1 MYQKLGNTEKIAY
14 RIKTAMQA
22 KGLSYGDLA
31 EMIGT
36 TRQYLSV
43 MLSGVRPLTPDKIM
57 SLAEILELSLD
68 YVIYGTKNIIRLYPS
83 IEDELT
89 FSSALLM
96 TDPINDILIPA
107 KNHGYEHINGI
118 SEDDLIVIQRE
129 KCIDQIPNGK
139 IVVAAI
145 DQSPASLY
153 RFSIGQIPVFYS
165 DNGEPPIA
173 STNFKI
179 FGFAKRIFKDI

>member
-1 MYQKLGNTEKIAY
+1 MYQKLGNTEKIAN
-14 RIKTAMQA
+14 RIKTAMEA
-22 KGLSYGDLA
+22 KGLSYGDVA
-31 EMIGT
+31 AMIGT

-57 SLAEILELSLD
+57 TLSEILGLSID
-68 YVIYGTKNIIRLYPS
+68 YVIYGTKNIIRLYPF
-83 IEDELT
+83 IEDDLT

-96 TDPINDILIPA
+96 SDPINDILIPA
-107 KNHGYEHINGI
+107 KNHGYKHINGI
-118 SEDDLIVIQRE
+118 SEDDLIVIQKEER
-129 KCIDQIPNGK
+129 IDQIPAGK

-145 DQSPASLY
+145 DQIPASLY

-165 DNGEPPIA
+165 DNGEPPIS

-179 FGFAKRIFKDI
+179 FGFAKRIIRDI